1 MDRPREVRE
10 SHEQFRA
17 AWTLYSRCSGSGEV
31 VELDGLC
38 IANSRH
44 PWYLLNA
51 AVPTEPVSSQGQL
64 EALAG
69 AAKDY
74 YANQRRPWFF
84 VGGQQWLGEDAAET
98 LSRVGLAK
106 AFSVTGMVTEQLAPP
121 TRPLPEVETRRI
133 DDEASQRELADL
145 NAGVYNVTPE
155 WVRTAVV
162 LEALWRTPLY
172 GYNAYRRPARVD
184 GFHRTAGRR
193 LVCRIRGHGAR
204 LPAPRP
210 RGTRHA
216 PELGER
222 DAGDGHHA
230 HRPPRDRRW
239 LPRLPPH
246 GLPIGRYVYA
256 VPPAVSRGRLA
267 RRAQERERGPARLE
281 RP

>member
-1 MDRPREVRE
+1 MDSPMEVRE

-44 PWYLLNA
+44 PWYLMNA
-51 AVPTEPVSSQGQL
+51 AVPTEPVSSLAQL
-64 EALAG
+64 EVLAG

-74 YANQRRPWFF
+74 YANERRPWFF

-133 DDEASQRELADL
+133 DDGASQRELADL
-145 NAGVYNVTPE
+145 NAAVYNVTPE
-155 WVRTAVV
+155 WVRSAVV

-172 GYNAYRRPARVD
+172 GYNAYVD
-184 GFHRTAGRR
+184 GQPVSTAFTVPLDGVLYVAYVATAPAFRHRGLAELVMRRSLENATRETGITRTALHATADGFPGYLRMGYR
-193 LVCRIRGHGAR
+193 SVDTFTLY
-204 LPAPRP
+204 LP
-210 RGTRHA
+210 
-216 PELGER
+216 
-222 DAGDGHHA
+222 
-230 HRPPRDRRW
+230 
-239 LPRLPPH
+239 
-246 GLPIGRYVYA
+246 
-256 VPPAVSRGRLA
+256 
-267 RRAQERERGPARLE
+267 Q
-281 RP
+281 